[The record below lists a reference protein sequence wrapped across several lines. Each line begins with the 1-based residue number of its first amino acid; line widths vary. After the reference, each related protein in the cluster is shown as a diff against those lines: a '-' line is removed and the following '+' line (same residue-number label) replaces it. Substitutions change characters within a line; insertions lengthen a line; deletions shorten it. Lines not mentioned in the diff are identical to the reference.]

1 MWVNALAKIH
11 HLNSPPWLPW
21 GEVAKDVW
29 KQKIH
34 QKLCPSGDYYWYLH
48 RGANCAFCSFKGCS
62 QALFPFPFQKTLSG
76 LLCILSPECAL
87 DSSWHCWP
95 WCSGCP
101 AEQTANAP
109 PPKNLL
115 GSGRATVTAATVT
128 TIRTPLPTC
137 LPAGTAGSR
146 GLWTWT
152 SSRRR
157 RSWSELRGWRS
168 GSASSGRSG
177 WTASRTSQ
185 GPGASTATTR
195 WWRAQP
201 SHTAP
206 PHLVE
211 EREGSS
217 FTWMSPLFLPGV
229 LPGAVWMDSN
239 KAFPLSF
246 SLTYCY
252 HPSS

>member
-1 MWVNALAKIH
+1 M
-11 HLNSPPWLPW
+11 
-21 GEVAKDVW
+21 
-29 KQKIH
+29 
-34 QKLCPSGDYYWYLH
+34 
-48 RGANCAFCSFKGCS
+48 
-62 QALFPFPFQKTLSG
+62 
-76 LLCILSPECAL
+76 
-87 DSSWHCWP
+87 
-95 WCSGCP
+95 
-101 AEQTANAP
+101 
-109 PPKNLL
+109 
-115 GSGRATVTAATVT
+115 
-128 TIRTPLPTC
+128 
-137 LPAGTAGSR
+137 
-146 GLWTWT
+146 
-152 SSRRR
+152 
-157 RSWSELRGWRS
+157 
-168 GSASSGRSG
+168 
-177 WTASRTSQ
+177 ASRTSQ

-252 HPSS
+252 HPSSWTLSGYIRGGCQLCFLVAVRKPAIRVLPYGAWSLARRGTSAPLLAGERSHLGFGFRLGFWGFSFLRTLGEL